1 MCTTLHNV
9 TKLPSTMAMYTW
21 NHLRFILFF
30 GITCITHVMNAA
42 VNDLKSITM
51 NCLLVDNCFIYN
63 IITKIFE
70 ILTFLNIRTCS
81 EMCST
86 EYMTLWVVSN
96 FSNGRICFNRLG
108 QTLRSWFCDH
118 VIPFCEYMYFALNQC
133 HFNESSRSCLSY
145 FDAFASITPV
155 RADKMNNACS
165 RVDVILLP
173 NHESL
178 VTESCYRERLE

>member
-1 MCTTLHNV
+1 MNV
-9 TKLPSTMAMYTW
+9 
-21 NHLRFILFF
+21 
-30 GITCITHVMNAA
+30 V

-96 FSNGRICFNRLG
+96 FSNG
-108 QTLRSWFCDH
+108 FCDH

-133 HFNESSRSCLSY
+133 HFNESSRSC
-145 FDAFASITPV
+145 
-155 RADKMNNACS
+155 
-165 RVDVILLP
+165 
-173 NHESL
+173 
-178 VTESCYRERLE
+178 

>member
-108 QTLRSWFCDH
+108 RTYRFFHSGHDF
-118 VIPFCEYMYFALNQC
+118 
-133 HFNESSRSCLSY
+133 
-145 FDAFASITPV
+145 
-155 RADKMNNACS
+155 
-165 RVDVILLP
+165 
-173 NHESL
+173 
-178 VTESCYRERLE
+178 VTT

>member
-30 GITCITHVMNAA
+30 GITCITYMYVMNAA

-70 ILTFLNIRTCS
+70 ILTFLNVRTCF

-108 QTLRSWFCDH
+108 QTYRFFHSGHDF
-118 VIPFCEYMYFALNQC
+118 
-133 HFNESSRSCLSY
+133 
-145 FDAFASITPV
+145 
-155 RADKMNNACS
+155 
-165 RVDVILLP
+165 
-173 NHESL
+173 
-178 VTESCYRERLE
+178 VTT

>member
-1 MCTTLHNV
+1 
-9 TKLPSTMAMYTW
+9 
-21 NHLRFILFF
+21 
-30 GITCITHVMNAA
+30 MNAA

-96 FSNGRICFNRLG
+96 FSVLIDSDRHIGSFT
-108 QTLRSWFCDH
+108 Q
-118 VIPFCEYMYFALNQC
+118 VM
-133 HFNESSRSCLSY
+133 
-145 FDAFASITPV
+145 
-155 RADKMNNACS
+155 
-165 RVDVILLP
+165 IL
-173 NHESL
+173 
-178 VTESCYRERLE
+178 